1 MITDIGR
8 PMMPLYTLHFPKDV
22 KVAVLNAI
30 CKVTTKYLTFL
41 K

>member
-1 MITDIGR
+1 MITDNGR
-8 PMMPLYTLHFPKDV
+8 PMMPLYTLHKDV